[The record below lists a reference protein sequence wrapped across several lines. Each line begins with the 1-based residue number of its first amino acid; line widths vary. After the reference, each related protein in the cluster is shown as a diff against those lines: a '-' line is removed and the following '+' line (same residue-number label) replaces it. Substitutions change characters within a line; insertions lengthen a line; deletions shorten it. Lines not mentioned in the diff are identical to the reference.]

1 MSPENLLVVDGLV
14 RHFPIRHDLFGRP
27 TTLVRAVDGVT
38 FSVQAGTTLGL
49 VGESGCGKTTLGR
62 CITRLDE
69 PDAGRIDFDGTDI
82 LELGR
87 RDMRRLRRDMQT
99 VFQDPYSSLNPRR
112 RVGDAIAEAFTIHK
126 LHTPTERRE
135 KVAELL
141 TTVGLRPQQAAS
153 YPHEFSG
160 GQRQRIAIARA
171 LALKPRLIVADEAV
185 SSLDVSIQ
193 AQIVDLLM
201 RLQEE
206 FGLTYVFISHDLG
219 IVRIVSD
226 RLAVMYLGR
235 FVELGDAELIYR
247 RPMHPYTGALLAAV
261 PRPDPARRGR
271 RVRLQSDPPSPI
283 DPPPGCPFHTR
294 CPKAQPRCKAEVPP
308 LRELDPNHRVA
319 CFFPD
324 NC

>member
-14 RHFPIRHDLFGRP
+14 RHFPIRRDLFGRP
-27 TTLVRAVDGVT
+27 TVLVRAVDGVSFT
-38 FSVQAGTTLGL
+38 VQAGTTLGL

-62 CITRLDE
+62 CITRLDH
-69 PDAGRIDFDGTDI
+69 PDAGRIDFDGVDI
-82 LELGR
+82 LKLGR

-126 LHTPTERRE
+126 LHTLAERRE

-141 TTVGLRPQQAAS
+141 ATVGLRPQQAAS

-185 SSLDVSIQ
+185 SALDVSIQ

-219 IVRIVSD
+219 IVRVVSD

-235 FVELGDAELIYR
+235 FVEMGDAELIYR

-261 PRPDPARRGR
+261 PRPDPARRR
-271 RVRLQSDPPSPI
+271 HRVRLQSDPPSPI

-294 CPKAQPRCKAEVPP
+294 CPKAQPRCKAEAPT
-308 LRELDPNHRVA
+308 LRELEPNHHVA

-324 NC
+324 HC

>member
-14 RHFPIRHDLFGRP
+14 RHFPIRRDLFGRP
-27 TTLVRAVDGVT
+27 TALVRAVDGVSFT
-38 FSVQAGTTLGL
+38 VQAGTTLGL

-62 CITRLDE
+62 CITRLDN
-69 PDAGRIDFDGTDI
+69 PDAGRIDFDGVDI
-82 LELGR
+82 LELRR

-112 RVGDAIAEAFTIHK
+112 RIGDAIAEAFTIHK
-126 LHTPTERRE
+126 LHTRGERRE
-135 KVAELL
+135 RVAELL
-141 TTVGLRPQQAAS
+141 ETVGIRPQQAAS

-185 SSLDVSIQ
+185 SALDVSIQ

-206 FGLTYVFISHDLG
+206 FGLTYIFISHDLG

-235 FVELGDAELIYR
+235 FVEMGDAELIYR

-261 PRPDPARRGR
+261 PRPDPGRRR
-271 RVRLQSDPPSPI
+271 HRVRLQSDPPSPI

-294 CPKAQPRCKAEVPP
+294 CPKAQPRCRAEAPP
-308 LRELDPNHRVA
+308 LRELEPDHHVA

-324 NC
+324 HC